1 MDSGYL
7 DHQYK
12 VESLNNQIK
21 KLQGQN
27 EDLSAKISEYREN
40 DDMTEDQKNDANE
53 QKISS
58 LNEQI
63 ESMNC
68 HINDLKELD
77 ERNTQQ
83 ISELQNKNQEWENF
97 TKKLFNDIKER
108 QKMRKIDTDKKMQQI
123 NSMSE
128 LIQKQNEIMEDKTR
142 IIY

>member
-68 HINDLKELD
+68 HNNDLKELD